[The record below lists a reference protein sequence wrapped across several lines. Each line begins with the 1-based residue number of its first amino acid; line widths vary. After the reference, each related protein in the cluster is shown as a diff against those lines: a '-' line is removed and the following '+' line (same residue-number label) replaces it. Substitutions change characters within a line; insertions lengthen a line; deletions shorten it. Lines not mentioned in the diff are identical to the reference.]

1 MAGILII
8 FVTGLKARIIHMKN
22 EKEIEEKEQEIIEG
36 QTAETEGQ
44 MPVSEKDRKKK
55 KLAQQAGRIKELS
68 ASLDQVRDE
77 LKQAQTELE
86 QTKEELE
93 KSRQAAGEAKD
104 MYLRL
109 QAEWDNYRRRTAKE
123 RLELIDNAGRDILT
137 GFLPVL
143 DDCQRALN
151 VLSESDAAQA
161 AVEGTELIYNKL
173 IAYLK
178 QRGVERIEARGA
190 VFDTDFHEAVAQF
203 PVEDPEKKN
212 TVIDVTQEGYTLNG
226 NVIRY
231 AKVVVGI

>member
-1 MAGILII
+1 MEN
-8 FVTGLKARIIHMKN
+8 VN
-22 EKEIEEKEQEIIEG
+22 EKEEKEIIEEE
-36 QTAETEGQ
+36 QTQTQTQAQETEAQ
-44 MPVSEKDRKKK
+44 KPHSEKDRKKRK
-55 KLAQQAGRIKELS
+55 IAEQAARIADLTGDLQQA
-68 ASLDQVRDE
+68 QDE
-77 LKQAQTELE
+77 LAKAREQA
-86 QTKEELE
+86 
-93 KSRQAAGEAKD
+93 SDMKD
-104 MYLRL
+104 QYLRL

-151 VLSESDAAQA
+151 VLRESDAAQA

-173 IAYLK
+173 VAYLK

-190 VFDTDFHEAVAQF
+190 AFDTDYHEAVAQF

-226 NVIRY
+226 TVIRY

>member
-1 MAGILII
+1 MENDI
-8 FVTGLKARIIHMKN
+8 
-22 EKEIEEKEQEIIEG
+22 EKENEEKVEMTE
-36 QTAETEGQ
+36 ETPET
-44 MPVSEKDRKKK
+44 PHKEEREKDRKKRK
-55 KLAQQAGRIKELS
+55 IAEQAERIKALEES
-68 ASLDQVRDE
+68 
-77 LKQAQTELE
+77 LKQAENE
-86 QTKEELE
+86 VE
-93 KSRQAAGEAKD
+93 KLRGDAAEARD
-104 MYLRL
+104 QYLRL

-123 RLELIDNAGRDILT
+123 RLELIDNAGKDILT

-151 VLSESDAAQA
+151 VLRESEGSEAAI
-161 AVEGTELIYNKL
+161 EGTELIFNKL
-173 IAYLK
+173 MGYLN